1 MSTVLR
7 FNELGV
13 RNFMSFGN
21 AETVIDLSENG
32 TVSVE
37 GQNLDQGGSNG
48 SGKTTLINALC
59 YALYN
64 KPFDNISLNRLINST
79 NASKN
84 TMMEVRLAFTRGNDE
99 YEIIRQ
105 RGETYSISV
114 TKNGDDITPGK
125 GVTECDTMIEDIIGV
140 SYELFT
146 KTVIFSGNAAPF
158 LQLPIAQQRAQI
170 EELFNITLLSEK
182 AVKLKEL
189 LKQTEQDLK
198 IQEAV
203 TKQQELAVE
212 VHQKHIAEAQIR
224 IERWDQTRR
233 SDMAEI
239 NRSLEVLGTVD
250 FELEQLLHD
259 EKATLTTEGAYLAAK
274 LAPAKKDQ
282 QTLTRRVEEL
292 LGEQA
297 HLADAKCPY
306 CTQQYADAPKK
317 LAEIDAQIEEKGAK
331 LLEVERVVSDLN
343 TKVSEQQ
350 ARLKEVQGAIQHA
363 NLKDL
368 LKVRENASAMRAK
381 LADLADAQNP
391 HLEVLEQLQSET
403 QTEVDTT
410 SVDILRRRL
419 EHQQFLLKLLTNKDS
434 FLRRR
439 IINKTIP
446 FLNGRINEYTVKL
459 GLPHIVKFDADMS
472 CTVSEFNRE
481 LDFGNLSAGEK
492 KRVNAA
498 LALAFRDV
506 LHHLH
511 AKTNL
516 LLIDELDGQ
525 LDGAGIDA
533 IIRVLKEKARD
544 DGMGIY
550 VISHHPNIQGRLDRT
565 MLIQKTHG
573 FSQVVE
579 G

>member
-1 MSTVLR
+1 MSTVLH
-7 FNELGV
+7 FNELAL
-13 RNFMSFGN
+13 RNFLSFGN
-21 AETVIDLSENG
+21 QDTIIDLSENG
-32 TVSVE
+32 TVSIE

-48 SGKTTLINALC
+48 SGKTTIINALC

-64 KPFDNISLNRLINST
+64 KPFDNISLQRLINST
-79 NASKN
+79 NATKN
-84 TMMEVRLAFTRGNDE
+84 TMMEVRLSFTRGNDE

-114 TKNGDDITPGK
+114 TRNGEDITPGK
-125 GVTECDTMIEDIIGV
+125 GVIECDAMIEDIIGI

-146 KTVIFSGNAAPF
+146 KTVIFSGNAAAF
-158 LQLPIAQQRAQI
+158 LQLPVAQQRAQI

-203 TKQQELAVE
+203 TKQQELAIE
-212 VHQKHIAEAQIR
+212 LHNRHIEEAEAR
-224 IERWDQTRR
+224 IQRWETSRA
-233 SDMAEI
+233 AEI
-239 NRSLEVLGTVD
+239 ELIESSLGVLGTVD

-259 EKATLTTEGAYLAAK
+259 EKTSLTTEGAYLAAK
-274 LAPAKKDQ
+274 LAPARKDLQ
-282 QTLTRRVEEL
+282 VLTKRVAEL

-297 HLADAKCPY
+297 HLVDAKCPY
-306 CTQQYADAPKK
+306 CTQAFPDAPMK
-317 LAEIDAQIEEKGAK
+317 LAEIEAK
-331 LLEVERVVSDLN
+331 LETNGEKLLSTEGVVTELQ
-343 TKVSEQQ
+343 TKVKEQQ

-363 NLKDL
+363 NLKEL

-381 LADLADAQNP
+381 LVDLMNTKNP
-391 HLEVLEQLQSET
+391 HYEAHEQLQ
-403 QTEVDTT
+403 TEAHCQVDTEK
-410 SVDILRRRL
+410 VDALRKRL

-472 CTVSEFNRE
+472 CTVSEFGRE

-511 AKTNL
+511 AKTNI

-544 DGMGIY
+544 DHMGIY
-550 VISHHPNIQGRLDRT
+550 VISHHPNITGRLDRT
-565 MLIQKTHG
+565 MVIQKTHG
-573 FSQVVE
+573 FSVIVE
-579 G
+579 T

>member
-1 MSTVLR
+1 MSTVLH
-7 FNELGV
+7 FNELAL
-13 RNFMSFGN
+13 RNFLSFGN
-21 AETVIDLSENG
+21 QDTIIDLSENG
-32 TVSVE
+32 TVSIE

-48 SGKTTLINALC
+48 SGKTTIINALC

-64 KPFDNISLNRLINST
+64 KPFDNISLQRLINST
-79 NASKN
+79 NATKN
-84 TMMEVRLAFTRGNDE
+84 TMMEVRLSFTRGNDE

-114 TKNGDDITPGK
+114 TRNGEDITPGK
-125 GVTECDTMIEDIIGV
+125 GVIECDAMIEDIIGI

-146 KTVIFSGNAAPF
+146 KTVIFSGNAAAF
-158 LQLPIAQQRAQI
+158 LQLPVAQQRAQI

-203 TKQQELAVE
+203 TKQQELAIE
-212 VHQKHIAEAQIR
+212 LHNKHIEEAEAR
-224 IERWDQTRR
+224 IQRWEDGRT
-233 SDMAEI
+233 AEI
-239 NRSLEVLGTVD
+239 KLIEGSLGVLSTVD

-259 EKATLTTEGAYLAAK
+259 EKTTLTTEGAYLAAK
-274 LAPAKKDQ
+274 LAPARKDLQ
-282 QTLTRRVEEL
+282 VLTKRVGEL

-297 HLADAKCPY
+297 HLVDAKCPY
-306 CTQQYADAPKK
+306 CTQAFPDAPMK
-317 LAEIDAQIEEKGAK
+317 LAEIEAK
-331 LLEVERVVSDLN
+331 LETNGEKLLDTEGVVAELQA
-343 TKVSEQQ
+343 KVKEQQ
-350 ARLKEVQGAIQHA
+350 ARLKEVQGAIKHS
-363 NLKDL
+363 NLKEL
-368 LKVRENASAMRAK
+368 LKVRENASLMRSK
-381 LADLADAQNP
+381 LVDLTNTKNP
-391 HLEVLEQLQSET
+391 HCEALEQLQTET
-403 QTEVDTT
+403 QKQVDTEK
-410 SVDILRRRL
+410 VDALRKRL

-472 CTVSEFNRE
+472 CTVSEFGRE

-511 AKTNL
+511 AKTNI

-544 DGMGIY
+544 DHMGIY
-550 VISHHPNIQGRLDRT
+550 VISHHPNITGRLDRT
-565 MLIQKTHG
+565 MVIQKTHG
-573 FSQVVE
+573 FSVIVE
-579 G
+579 T